1 MNRGLL
7 PRRLVHATVKAMEKV
22 AVFLPYIEITL
33 SVLLIA
39 GILLQQTGASVGG
52 GFGSGDNFSSGFHTR
67 RGFER
72 TLFIGTIIV
81 GILFALTAFTA
92 LII

>member
-1 MNRGLL
+1 
-7 PRRLVHATVKAMEKV
+7 MEKV
-22 AVFLPYIEITL
+22 VFLLPYIEITL
-33 SVLLIA
+33 SVLLIV
-39 GILLQQTGASVGG
+39 GVLLQQSGASIGG

-81 GILFALTAFTA
+81 SILFAATAFIA
-92 LII
+92 LLQ